1 MKVMPDLGEYLF
13 GGSRGSKIGMVV
25 KCLTPQDLLLP
36 FMCMKTPLIICIS
49 PQPPT

>member
-1 MKVMPDLGEYLF
+1 MPDLGEYLF

-25 KCLTPQDLLLP
+25 LP
-36 FMCMKTPLIICIS
+36 FMCMKTPLIICIT